1 MSWLSCPHCRVFF
14 QPQDSR
20 SSGDG
25 QCPACGKAVRN
36 SALKEEESLWFYVH
50 NKTKVG
56 PVAWSKVRE
65 LATRGGLGRA
75 DMVLRE
81 GSGKWV
87 KADTLDGLFGATA
100 QDSANVAVAVAKG
113 PNGDTAKPDS
123 WVKKSKTPQGLE
135 QTANLSGAAS
145 TADTPLPSDSPRPA
159 VLGYQILD
167 ELGRGGMGVVYK
179 ARQLRL
185 NRVVALK
192 MILAGAHAG
201 TKEQERFRSEAEA
214 VAKLQHPNI
223 VQIYEVSESEGRPY
237 FSLEYV
243 DGGSLAQQLDG
254 TPQAARKSAELVAA
268 VARAMDAA
276 HKQNVVHRDLKP
288 ANVLLT
294 RDGKPKVTDFG
305 LAKHMDS
312 EQGQTRTGAI
322 LGTPSYM
329 APEQAAGRNR
339 EIGPAADVYALGA
352 ILYEMLTGR
361 PPFRG
366 ETPMDTMLQVVGDEP
381 IPPTRLQPKLARDL
395 ETICLKCLQ
404 KMPGKRYA
412 SAAALADDLDSFL
425 SGSPIQ
431 ARPVG
436 PVERGLKWV
445 RRRPAAAALMAVSS
459 IAAFSLVLGGWVFS
473 ARLASALATA
483 SEQRQAAEKNEAEAQ
498 RQKDLAAAT
507 FQKRIEEVDKLIAR
521 LDGRLAITPNS
532 ETLRMEFLQEFRGSS
547 ERMLKEN
554 PNDPSARRQMAYV
567 YRLIGDVWY
576 QSFRDYTAA
585 EEIYQ
590 KALGIQQQLVK
601 EFPEAVIYHNELA
614 RTFAQRAQMLRDQ
627 RKFGDSQAEYR
638 RAIRELDEVAR
649 LKPDPINLEAAA
661 GARYELASC
670 MHQGGKKREA
680 EDLLHETMQ
689 MQEQIAADHPD
700 RPTAH
705 DDLSRTSQAMAM
717 LVENTDKRRA
727 DAMWK
732 NADKA
737 MERAR
742 QLDPQDRAATAR
754 QNLVPVMASLEQ
766 RRGANMYRKHGK
778 EFLGKVAT
786 AAAPPGAK
794 GQASNGS
801 DGRMAPGFG
810 ALAEEAKK
818 KPDLRAE
825 KGEAEKDAKEAQNK
839 ADTGREAPEITAE
852 GLDGKVFKLSDV
864 EGKVIVLTFW
874 ADWHAACRRQYAPQR
889 ELAEKMKNRAFA
901 MVGVNCDED
910 RAEAQKVAER
920 ERMTWKN
927 FWDGRWGRITQEWQ
941 VQAYPMTFVIDHH
954 GVIRHRNLKGKELE
968 DAVEKLVKEAE
979 AK

>member
-1 MSWLSCPHCRVFF
+1 
-14 QPQDSR
+14 
-20 SSGDG
+20 
-25 QCPACGKAVRN
+25 
-36 SALKEEESLWFYVH
+36 
-50 NKTKVG
+50 
-56 PVAWSKVRE
+56 
-65 LATRGGLGRA
+65 
-75 DMVLRE
+75 
-81 GSGKWV
+81 
-87 KADTLDGLFGATA
+87 
-100 QDSANVAVAVAKG
+100 
-113 PNGDTAKPDS
+113 
-123 WVKKSKTPQGLE
+123 
-135 QTANLSGAAS
+135 
-145 TADTPLPSDSPRPA
+145 
-159 VLGYQILD
+159 
-167 ELGRGGMGVVYK
+167 
-179 ARQLRL
+179 
-185 NRVVALK
+185 
-192 MILAGAHAG
+192 
-201 TKEQERFRSEAEA
+201 
-214 VAKLQHPNI
+214 
-223 VQIYEVSESEGRPY
+223 
-237 FSLEYV
+237 
-243 DGGSLAQQLDG
+243 
-254 TPQAARKSAELVAA
+254 
-268 VARAMDAA
+268 
-276 HKQNVVHRDLKP
+276 
-288 ANVLLT
+288 
-294 RDGKPKVTDFG
+294 
-305 LAKHMDS
+305 
-312 EQGQTRTGAI
+312 
-322 LGTPSYM
+322 
-329 APEQAAGRNR
+329 
-339 EIGPAADVYALGA
+339 
-352 ILYEMLTGR
+352 MLTGR

-366 ETPMDTMLQVVGDEP
+366 ETPMDTMLQVVSDEP

-412 SAAALADDLDSFL
+412 CADALSDDLDSFL

-459 IAAFSLVLGGWVFS
+459 IAVFSLVLGGWVVS
-473 ARLASALATA
+473 ARLASALGTA
-483 SEQRQAAEKNEAEAQ
+483 SEQRQAAEKNEAEAHH
-498 RQKDLAAAT
+498 QKDLAAAT

-576 QSFRDYTAA
+576 QSFRDYKAA

-717 LVENTDKRRA
+717 LVENTAKRRA

-742 QLDPQDRAATAR
+742 QLDPQDRAAVAR
-754 QNLVPVMASLEQ
+754 QNLVPVLASLEQ
-766 RRGANMYRKHGK
+766 RRGATMYRKQGK
-778 EFLGKVAT
+778 EFLGK
-786 AAAPPGAK
+786 AAAVAAAPGAK
-794 GQASNGS
+794 GPSNNGI
-801 DGRMAPGFG
+801 DRMAPGFG

-818 KPDLRAE
+818 KPEIRAE
-825 KGEAEKDAKEAQNK
+825 KSGEDKDGKEAQNK

-852 GLDGKVFKLSDV
+852 GLDGKVFNLSDV

-874 ADWHAACRRQYAPQR
+874 ADWHAGCRREYAPQR

-910 RAEAQKVAER
+910 RAKAKVAER
-920 ERMTWKN
+920 EHDLKN
-927 FWDGRWGRITQEWQ
+927 F
-941 VQAYPMTFVIDHH
+941 
-954 GVIRHRNLKGKELE
+954 
-968 DAVEKLVKEAE
+968 
-979 AK
+979 